1 MLYAIRRSLPL
12 MTIKKTLAVVSAASV
27 ALTLAAC
34 GSDSNDSAAGGSASG
49 DNLITAWGSEPQN
62 PLIPAN
68 TNETGGGRIVDSIY
82 SGLVYYDSEGK
93 AQNEIAESIEPND
106 DNTEFTIKLKET
118 NFSDGSPVTS
128 KNFVDAWNYAVA
140 NDQLNASFFD
150 NIKGYKEGVKELEG
164 LKVVDDLT
172 FTVTLTNPE
181 QDFPAQLGYSA
192 FYPLHESAFEDMDAF
207 GQNPIGNGP
216 YKLSEWNHNQDATVV
231 PNDEYKG
238 GQKVANDG
246 VKFVFYTDNDAAYAD
261 LLSGNLDLLDSVPDS
276 AFDVY
281 EADLGDRAVNQ
292 PYAGFQSFTIGE
304 NLEHFSGEE
313 GKLRRQAIS
322 HAINREEITETIF
335 KSTRTPAKDFTSPVL
350 PGYSEDIKGNEVVKY
365 DPEKAKKL
373 WAEADKINKWASP
386 SFEIAYNSDGG
397 HKSWVDAVS
406 NSIKNTLGI
415 EAVGAPYPDFKS
427 LRDEVTNR
435 TIKTAFRTGWQAD
448 YPSLGNF
455 LAPLYQTGGSSN
467 DGDYTNE
474 EFDKLLVEAA
484 KSSSQEEAAKKY
496 NEAQSL
502 LFEDLPAIPLWY
514 PNATGGFSEAVSN
527 ASFNWKGVPVYYEI
541 TKN

>member
-231 PNDEYKG
+231 PNEEYKG

-276 AFDVY
+276 AFETVAQ
-281 EADLGDRAVNQ
+281 EF
-292 PYAGFQSFTIGE
+292 PQSVKWQE
-304 NLEHFSGEE
+304 KEDAHQS
-313 GKLRRQAIS
+313 
-322 HAINREEITETIF
+322 
-335 KSTRTPAKDFTSPVL
+335 PAARK
-350 PGYSEDIKGNEVVKY
+350 KGQ
-365 DPEKAKKL
+365 
-373 WAEADKINKWASP
+373 
-386 SFEIAYNSDGG
+386 G
-397 HKSWVDAVS
+397 
-406 NSIKNTLGI
+406 
-415 EAVGAPYPDFKS
+415 
-427 LRDEVTNR
+427 R
-435 TIKTAFRTGWQAD
+435 
-448 YPSLGNF
+448 
-455 LAPLYQTGGSSN
+455 
-467 DGDYTNE
+467 
-474 EFDKLLVEAA
+474 
-484 KSSSQEEAAKKY
+484 
-496 NEAQSL
+496 
-502 LFEDLPAIPLWY
+502 
-514 PNATGGFSEAVSN
+514 
-527 ASFNWKGVPVYYEI
+527 
-541 TKN
+541 